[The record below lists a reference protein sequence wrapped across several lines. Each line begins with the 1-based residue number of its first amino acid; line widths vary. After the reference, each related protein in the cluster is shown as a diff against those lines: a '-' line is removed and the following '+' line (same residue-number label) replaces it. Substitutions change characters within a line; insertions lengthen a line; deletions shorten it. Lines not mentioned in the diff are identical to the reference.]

1 VCSEEQDDSEQG
13 DFQQQQQKQQ
23 KNGGG
28 GGVNEQQFIDEVFYD
43 RLEGKT
49 DDNLPQMERT
59 KCVLG
64 DSCTEQEQDDS
75 AEQGGFP
82 LQ

>member
-1 VCSEEQDDSEQG
+1 VCAQKNKMTVSEEISNNNN
-13 DFQQQQQKQQ
+13 KNNN

-28 GGVNEQQFIDEVFYD
+28 GGVNEQQCINEVFYD

-64 DSCTEQEQDDS
+64 DSCTEEQDDS